1 MGRLSCESDAGAE
14 TRKINTCRLGK
25 ERREIIVWTKGGEK
39 QRLRGLPAPGECEGL
54 R

>member
-25 ERREIIVWTKGGEK
+25 GRREIIVWAKEWTGTSKG
-39 QRLRGLPAPGECEGL
+39 
-54 R
+54 